1 MPEIQCSLLEYVKL
15 SWLVNIAKS
24 KVKMNTTL
32 RGVPYN
38 NAPEVERIAVD
49 KLEFEQIYVRII
61 WSRSFLIKLSEENW

>member
-1 MPEIQCSLLEYVKL
+1 M
-15 SWLVNIAKS
+15 NIAKS
-24 KVKMNTTL
+24 KLKMNTTL

-61 WSRSFLIKLSEENW
+61 

>member
-1 MPEIQCSLLEYVKL
+1 MPEIQCCLLEYVKL
-15 SWLVNIAKS
+15 SWLVNTAKS
-24 KVKMNTTL
+24 TVEMNTTL

-61 WSRSFLIKLSEENW
+61 WSRSFLIKLSEENL

>member
-1 MPEIQCSLLEYVKL
+1 
-15 SWLVNIAKS
+15 
-24 KVKMNTTL
+24 MNTTL

-61 WSRSFLIKLSEENW
+61 WSRSFLIKLSEENL

>member
-1 MPEIQCSLLEYVKL
+1 M
-15 SWLVNIAKS
+15 NIAKS
-24 KVKMNTTL
+24 KVKMNTKL

-61 WSRSFLIKLSEENW
+61 